1 MDPVTAIALA
11 TTSYKAICKGFQ
23 VGREIESMSGDIGRW
38 MGAIQS
44 VKEGHEK
51 AKGRRFFG
59 SVEEEALET
68 YAAKKKAEKME
79 NELRNFIT
87 GHYGFNAWNDIIRIQ
102 GQIRRARL
110 EEKRRK
116 ENQIEQIITWLLV
129 TLIALL
135 FLGGILFIGTV
146 LVG

>member
-23 VGREIESMSGDIGRW
+23 IGREIESMSGDIGRW

-44 VKEGHEK
+44 IKDGHEK
-51 AKGRRFFG
+51 AKGRRFG

-87 GHYGFNAWNDIIRIQ
+87 GHYGLNAWNDIIRIQ
-102 GQIRRARL
+102 GQIRKAKL

-116 ENQIEQIITWLLV
+116 AQQMEQLAVWLLATV
-129 TLIALL
+129 IAML
-135 FLGGILFIGTV
+135 FVGGILFVGSV